1 MGVVEGPAVPHLDA
15 PPLGVVLT
23 GGRATRLRPLSDGM
37 PKSLIPLLNRP
48 LIAYSLDLLCS
59 AGINEV
65 VVVVGPQDDR
75 TEQVARASAPEG
87 MTLHFP
93 VQHEPKGS
101 GDALLSVG
109 PLLDGRHVVV
119 AAVDTVLRGGEGKPG
134 SLHEQV
140 RSFLV
145 SGNDAWYVL
154 HETDRP
160 RDMGIVVLEG
170 ERVLH
175 LEEKPAEP
183 RSNLALVGI
192 WMVSPRAVERLR
204 ANPAVSVRGEI
215 ELSGTLA
222 SMHAEGFPMGGA
234 EYHGD
239 WLDTG
244 TLASL
249 LATQRALLGMPALV
263 APDATVEGCTLGMNV
278 VVGAG
283 AHLRHCTLRD
293 VLVAPGARLEG
304 VVATYEVITADGVR
318 TPV

>member
-1 MGVVEGPAVPHLDA
+1 
-15 PPLGVVLT
+15 VVLT
-23 GGRATRLRPLSDGM
+23 GGRATRLRPLSEGM

-48 LIAYSLDLLCS
+48 LIGYSLDLLRS
-59 AGINEV
+59 AGITEV
-65 VVVVGPQDDR
+65 VVVVGPQDNR
-75 TEQVARASAPEG
+75 TEAVAREAAPEG
-87 MTLHFP
+87 MTLHFA

-101 GDALLSVG
+101 GDALLAAG
-109 PLLDGRHVVV
+109 PVLDGRHVVV
-119 AAVDTVLRGGEGKPG
+119 AAVDTVLRGGEEKPG

-140 RSFLV
+140 RAFLA

-160 RDMGIVVLEG
+160 REMGIVVLDG
-170 ERVLH
+170 ERVVH

-183 RSNLALVGI
+183 RSNLALVGV

-204 ANPAVSVRGEI
+204 ANPALSIRGEV

-234 EYHGD
+234 EYRGD

-249 LATQRALLGMPALV
+249 LATQRALLDVPALV
-263 APDATVEGCTLGMNV
+263 APDASVEGCTLGMNV
-278 VVGAG
+278 VVGSG
-283 AHLRHCTLRD
+283 ARLRNCTLRD
-293 VLVAPGARLEG
+293 VLVAPGARLEDI
-304 VVATYEVITADGVR
+304 VASSEVITADGVR